1 MKANISR
8 LAYGLVAI
16 LIIAAILISIG
27 QRETNAKPSAGSYNP
42 SGLHAFQELLGRNG
56 IRTRVDRLEQPQL
69 KPNDLVIAAYV
80 DEGPQIWG
88 DNPLA
93 PIDKSLKEHLKK
105 GGRILVLP
113 FDKDFRARSFT
124 AVKATTPIVNKFDET
139 VLQVNS
145 APLTF
150 GSFSDYDGEVST
162 GSAQLL
168 PFTFEDV
175 TYSSWMKREVN
186 STDPFVAY
194 ASRGKGMI
202 ARTADGLFATNR
214 FIDRNDN
221 ATIALQIV
229 KGMVGEGGQVVFTEA
244 TLGAG
249 ISPSLVNILG
259 PWATGIWIQ
268 LTVLFLVVVFTLG
281 IRFGLPAV
289 ERRTQTGQREM
300 IDAISDVYLRAKSTA
315 VALSVA
321 YDEADR
327 RIRRN
332 LKMPAHLSSQ
342 ERDRHLP
349 ESLATTLAHVDKM
362 RSPVI
367 QTDSKGRQK
376 VIYRLDPSDALELI
390 RKLEEELDAFIPRS
404 TNRIS

>member
-8 LAYGLVAI
+8 VAYGLIAI

-27 QRETNAKPSAGSYNP
+27 QRETNAKPSASSYNP
-42 SGLHAFQELLGRNG
+42 SGLHAFQELLGKNG
-56 IRTRVDRLEQPQL
+56 ITTRIDRLIQPRL
-69 KPNDLVIAAYV
+69 KPTDLVVAAYV
-80 DEGPQIWG
+80 DEGPQIFG

-93 PIDKSLKEHLKK
+93 PIEKSLLAHIKR
-105 GGRILVLP
+105 GGRVLVLP
-113 FDKDFRARSFT
+113 FDQDFRARSLT
-124 AVKATTPIVNKFDET
+124 AVKATTPIINYADESK
-139 VLQVNS
+139 LEVNS
-145 APLTF
+145 SPLTF
-150 GSFSDYDGEVST
+150 ATLSDYDGEVGS

-168 PFTFEDV
+168 PFTYEDK
-175 TYSSWMKREVN
+175 TYASWMKRDIN
-186 STDPFVAY
+186 SGEPFVGY

-214 FIDRNDN
+214 FIDRADN
-221 ATIALQIV
+221 ATVALQIV
-229 KGMVGEGGQVVFTEA
+229 KGLIPEGGQVVFVEA
-244 TLGAG
+244 TVGGG

-259 PWATGIWIQ
+259 PWATGMWIQ
-268 LTVLFLVVVFTLG
+268 LTVLFVVVLFTLG

-327 RIRRN
+327 RIRRS

-349 ESLATTLAHVDKM
+349 ESLASTLGHVDKM
-362 RSPVI
+362 RNPVI
-367 QTDSKGRQK
+367 QTDSKGKQK
-376 VIYRLDPSDALELI
+376 VIYRLDPKEALELI
-390 RKLEEELDAFIPRS
+390 QRLEKELDEFIPRS
-404 TNRIS
+404 TNGLS